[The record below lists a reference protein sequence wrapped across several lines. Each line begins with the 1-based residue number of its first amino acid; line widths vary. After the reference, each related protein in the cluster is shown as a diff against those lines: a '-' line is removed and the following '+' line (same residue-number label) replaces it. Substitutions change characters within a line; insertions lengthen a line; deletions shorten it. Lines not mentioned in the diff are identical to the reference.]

1 MIKLLHH
8 TYLQFC
14 WRSFDGHRPPS
25 SATGNGD
32 GVIIDRKMCT
42 FISKSTKN
50 YNCSSHC
57 TLAKERKKIEKK
69 MHTNKNIKQKN
80 HCIIVVAYE

>member
-1 MIKLLHH
+1 
-8 TYLQFC
+8 
-14 WRSFDGHRPPS
+14 
-25 SATGNGD
+25 
-32 GVIIDRKMCT
+32 MCT

-50 YNCSSHC
+50 YNSSSHC

-80 HCIIVVAYE
+80 HCIIVVAYEWNFKQLSHKWVNFYNIC